1 MYWKRRV
8 LLFIMRNR
16 NLLSLLVSLF
26 EMTFRD
32 RLENLIRTLRDASW
46 GQTISCL
53 FFLAILV
60 LFLTGFCSNYWLK
73 SSIVGSD
80 YDYRNQGLWMYCY
93 GSLETTCCGYINE
106 VMYIERKLT
115 HIFYFHG
122 SSFKWKTIQTSKL
135 LCKKCL
141 LFNFYVF
148 FFLAFLHATR
158 AFLVISLLLQIACGI
173 IIFYDIDKTCDEHK
187 AIASAL
193 SGFSGI
199 SIS

>member
-1 MYWKRRV
+1 
-8 LLFIMRNR
+8 
-16 NLLSLLVSLF
+16 
-26 EMTFRD
+26 MTFRAK
-32 RLENLIRTLRDASW
+32 LENLIRTLKDASW

-53 FFLAILV
+53 SFLAILV

-80 YDYRNQGLWMYCY
+80 YDYRNQGLWMFCY

-115 HIFYFHG
+115 HIFYFHW
-122 SSFKWKTIQTSKL
+122 SLFRWKTIQTSKL

-141 LFNFYVF
+141 LNFYVF

-158 AFLVISLLLQIACGI
+158 AFLVMSLLSQITCGV
-173 IIFYDIDKTCDEHK
+173 IIFYDILYKTWDEQEAH
-187 AIASAL
+187 AIAF
-193 SGFSGI
+193 SGSSGI